1 MFEQVLDPAGNL
13 WLTVLIALIPL
24 IALLFMLA
32 VFRMTAWLASILVGV
47 ITIPLGVLVWHAP
60 LANSLKSY
68 LYGGLTGFWIINWI
82 TFWGINIFNTL
93 VLTGN
98 FDRFKKWIVHHAT
111 ADIRIQT
118 IMLAW
123 AFGALLEGLVGFGVP
138 WAVVV
143 PILVGLG
150 ITDLDAIRVAALAN
164 NAPVSYGALGA
175 PVLGLAAV
183 TGLPLLALSASI
195 GDIVAVLAL
204 LPPWVLIYLVSGWQ
218 GVVEA
223 WPLAIVGSLSYI
235 AGQWPVAHFLGPYL
249 PDLSGAL
256 VSFWVLFLFVKVWR
270 PKTIR
275 GFGGVALES
284 APVTALNSA
293 ELTSVREA
301 LSAWMPYLSLIVV
314 VVAWT
319 GPWPRLWLTVLV
331 ALIPLGALLFMLGVL
346 RMTAR
351 LATITA
357 GIITIPFA
365 ALVHYTALGRTLT
378 SYVYHLNGG
387 LPGISWFKLSVAARS
402 SVTHASISST
412 FNFNPLSGGT
422 STLVAWLVIL
432 AILRPSR
439 QTLKQVFSRTFHQM
453 WGALLV
459 AFFIFALAYIFVFTG
474 MANSL
479 AYGLS
484 KIGVFFV
491 VLAPILG
498 WIGVALSGSNTSTNA
513 MFGPVQAMTGR
524 LLNLPVLMLPS
535 FNSVGAEVGKPIA
548 TQTASVGVS
557 TSKLVRSEGQ
567 VIRHNMG
574 WTLIVL
580 GYLILIVLL
589 FYYIFPNR
597 MTL

>member
-13 WLTVLIALIPL
+13 WLTVLIALVPL

-32 VFRMTAWLASILVGV
+32 VLRMTAWLATILVGV

-68 LYGGLTGFWIINWI
+68 AYGGLTGFWVINWI
-82 TFWGINIFNTL
+82 TFWGITIFNTL

-98 FDRFKKWIVHHAT
+98 FDRFKKWMIHHAT

-118 IMLAW
+118 IMMAW

-143 PILVGLG
+143 PILVSLG
-150 ITDLDAIRVAALAN
+150 IADLDAIRVAALAN

-175 PVLGLAAV
+175 PILGLAAV
-183 TGLPLLALSASI
+183 TGLPMLALSASI

-204 LPPWVLIYLVSGWQ
+204 LPPWVLIFLVSGWE
-218 GVVEA
+218 GVAEA

-235 AGQWPVAHFLGPYL
+235 LGQWPVAHFLGPYL

-275 GFGGVALES
+275 GFGGAPLES
-284 APVTALNSA
+284 APVRASNHVELNSA
-293 ELTSVREA
+293 SEA
-301 LSAWMPYLSLIVV
+301 VSAWMPYLVLIFV

-319 GPWPRLWLTVLV
+319 GPWSHL
-331 ALIPLGALLFMLGVL
+331 PL
-346 RMTAR
+346 
-351 LATITA
+351 
-357 GIITIPFA
+357 
-365 ALVHYTALGRTLT
+365 
-378 SYVYHLNGG
+378 
-387 LPGISWFKLSVAARS
+387 ISWLKLSVAAKS
-402 SVTHASISST
+402 SVTHSAISST
-412 FNFNPLSGGT
+412 FNFAPFGGGT

-432 AILRPSR
+432 AILRPSWE
-439 QTLKQVFSRTFHQM
+439 TVKKVFSRTLHQM

-459 AFFIFALAYIFVFTG
+459 AFFIFALAYVFVYTG

-498 WIGVALSGSNTSTNA
+498 WIGVALSGSNTATNA

-535 FNSVGAEVGKPIA
+535 INSVGAEVGKPIA
-548 TQTASVGVS
+548 PQTASVGVS

-574 WTLIVL
+574 WTLIML
-580 GYLILIVLL
+580 AYLILIALL
-589 FYYIFPNR
+589 FYYVFPNR